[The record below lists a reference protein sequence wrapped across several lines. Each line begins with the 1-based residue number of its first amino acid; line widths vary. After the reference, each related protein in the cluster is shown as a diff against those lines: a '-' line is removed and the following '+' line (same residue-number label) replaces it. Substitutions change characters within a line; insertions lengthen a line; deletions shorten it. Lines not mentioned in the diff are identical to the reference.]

1 MTQAVNLAALARRVT
16 SGDII
21 PPSAIATLSAS
32 LSATGTDLIING
44 LEADTVYEG
53 SLMMFPALDGAV
65 GWQSRTTSG
74 GAWNEGASDYNS
86 QVFVGFATSSS
97 IVATN
102 NAHGQMGTVDAGT
115 THTPALFHFLL
126 YTGTASRRATV
137 STHGSYITTDGTSM
151 VTGSLFSRRAANG
164 IIADIRFLNVTAA
177 SGLGAGSRVILQ
189 RLI

>member
-1 MTQAVNLAALARRVT
+1 MTIALNLAALARRVLPGGT
-16 SGDII
+16 L
-21 PPSAIATLSAS
+21 PPSAIVALSAS
-32 LSATGTDLIING
+32 RTSTGTDMIVNG
-44 LEADTVYEG
+44 LEADTIYEG
-53 SLMMFPALDGAV
+53 SMMMLPALDGAV
-65 GWQSRTTSG
+65 GWQSRVTSG

-86 QVFVGFATSSS
+86 QVFVGFAASSS

-102 NAHGQMGTVDAGT
+102 NAHGQMGTIDAGT

-126 YTGTASRRATV
+126 YTGAASRRATV

-164 IIADIRFLNVTAA
+164 AIADIRFLNVTAA
-177 SGLGAGSRVILQ
+177 NGLAAGSRVSLQ